1 MRAALAK
8 TLKATAQPALRANA
22 RAVSGLLEGYGDHV
36 FKGATA
42 EPYLAKQG
50 LSAATLSNSE
60 WTKDAAMADK
70 VAAAVLEWATENDA
84 TTFTHAF
91 QPQGASGV
99 RHGLVGM
106 VQNAFFK
113 SITTVSRSGTSR
125 ART

>member
-70 VAAAVLEWATENDA
+70 VAAAVAAEAQAHRSHLALGKMCI
-84 TTFTHAF
+84 HARAHRG
-91 QPQGASGV
+91 PQQGQSKEAA
-99 RHGLVGM
+99 
-106 VQNAFFK
+106 QW
-113 SITTVSRSGTSR
+113 
-125 ART
+125 